1 MKNILLVDDE
11 PNLLEAIWRMIQI
24 EESEWEVSFALSV
37 DEALDKTLETDFDV
51 IVSDVKMPVKSGLD
65 LVRTLRKGEKT
76 KHIPILILTGST
88 EAELREQAMEV
99 GASQVINKPFT
110 VDKLVEELRLVMK
123 P

>member
-1 MKNILLVDDE
+1 MRKILLVDDE

-37 DEALDKTLETDFDV
+37 DEALDKTSQINFDV

-65 LVRTLRKGEKT
+65 LVRILRKGEAT
-76 KHIPILILTGST
+76 KDIPVLILTGST
-88 EAELREQAMEV
+88 ESELRQQAMDL

-110 VDKLVEELRLVMK
+110 VDKLVQELRNVMK
-123 P
+123 